1 MNGCSAP
8 ERIFELLGDAF
19 ELRFEPGTTTLQMP
33 NGDSVWGLFVNGY
46 GPTKALAASIDP
58 GRREQL
64 KRDFIAFH
72 ERYRSDLGIA
82 MPRDYLVTIGSRK

>member
-1 MNGCSAP
+1 MAVLPLSAFSNCSAM
-8 ERIFELLGDAF
+8 RLNCGSN
-19 ELRFEPGTTTLQMP
+19 LRTTTLRMP

-72 ERYRSDLGIA
+72 EQYRSDLGIA
-82 MPRDYLVTIGSRK
+82 MPRDYLVTIGYRR